1 MDLPLFPLHTVL
13 CPGIALPLHIF
24 EPRYRLL
31 VGRCVERGM
40 PFGVVWIRSGREV
53 GPADLSVAEVGTT
66 TEIREAE
73 RLADGRYD
81 IVVIGTGRFRIEEVF
96 AEREPYL
103 VARTTA
109 LEEAIGDEERAE
121 RLARLATR
129 RFVRYVERVRALA
142 EDEVPTDD
150 GAGDAAAELEDE
162 PTATAAIDRGPGLGI
177 PADPTLLSH
186 LLAGIVELDLPR
198 RQALLEAPTTEARLS
213 EMAALL
219 DREVAYLEQRL
230 RVLTPDP
237 RLVAL
242 RRN

>member
-53 GPADLSVAEVGTT
+53 GTADLSVAEVGTT

-109 LEEAIGDEERAE
+109 LEEAIGDE
-121 RLARLATR
+121 
-129 RFVRYVERVRALA
+129 
-142 EDEVPTDD
+142 
-150 GAGDAAAELEDE
+150 
-162 PTATAAIDRGPGLGI
+162 
-177 PADPTLLSH
+177 
-186 LLAGIVELDLPR
+186 
-198 RQALLEAPTTEARLS
+198 
-213 EMAALL
+213 
-219 DREVAYLEQRL
+219 
-230 RVLTPDP
+230 
-237 RLVAL
+237 
-242 RRN
+242 